1 MIAPEAVEP
10 ARKGACSVCGGE
22 LDALGR
28 CAKCGAVFGEAYRCP
43 LCQAITDVEPS
54 PVIHLRC
61 RSCGGPRIAP
71 TESPLSA
78 EEITQLRAARAEQL
92 RATAFRTGSWFALA
106 SGVFSVFV
114 TSVVLA
120 ATAPA
125 PLAKVAALV
134 AALVPFALSL
144 VSFRAAAAHARRLN
158 VAIERA
164 WQLAAARVVQHEGQK
179 ADAVELSRLLRTNEA
194 HAEFLLAE
202 VSVQDFVHARVEQ
215 APLADLTELASPELR
230 DEQSAGGTQRSK
242 L

>member
-1 MIAPEAVEP
+1 VIAPEAVEP

-28 CAKCGAVFGEAYRCP
+28 CQKCGAVFGEAYRCP
-43 LCQAITDVEPS
+43 LCQAVADVEPS
-54 PVIHLRC
+54 PVVYLRC
-61 RSCGGPRIAP
+61 RSCGAPRIAP
-71 TESPLSA
+71 TASPLGS
-78 EEITQLRAARAEQL
+78 EEIAELGTARAEQL

-125 PLAKVAALV
+125 PFAKVAALI
-134 AALVPFALSL
+134 AALVPFALSF
-144 VSFRAAAAHARRLN
+144 VSFRAAAGHARRLE

-164 WQLAAARVVQHEGQK
+164 WQLAATRIVQHAGHEL
-179 ADAVELSRLLRTNEA
+179 DAAELSRLLRTSEA
-194 HAEFLLAE
+194 HAELLLAE
-202 VSVQDFVHARVEQ
+202 VSVQEFVHARVEP
-215 APLADLTELASPELR
+215 APEAGLTELAEPEPR
-230 DEQSAGGTQRSK
+230 AEEPAGRAQRSK